1 MDKFESFITMEIN
14 DVWKAGDPYEYF
26 MGRWSSLMAPKFLKW
41 LDAGLGKNWLDVGCG
56 TGALSE
62 SIEQHCKP
70 MSLSCIDPS
79 EGFIEQVKQRIL
91 ITGQFRVGSVENLP
105 FKNESFEVV
114 VSGLAL
120 NFFQNLEKALS
131 ELKRVSRPNGVIAAY
146 VWDYSDRMDFLRY
159 FWDAAYQIDSK
170 SKVFD
175 EGLRFPIC
183 NSENLIKAFEKAN
196 LKNIESTKLDI
207 ETNFK
212 NFDDYWN
219 PFLGGQGPAPSYLAS
234 LNSELQKALK
244 SNLKTSLKFESNG
257 SIKLLGRAIA
267 IKGKLC

>member
-1 MDKFESFITMEIN
+1 MTGIN
-14 DVWKAGDPYEYF
+14 DKWNAGDPYEYF
-26 MGRWSSLMAPKFLKW
+26 MGRWSSLMAIEFLKW
-41 LDAGLGKNWLDVGCG
+41 LNISSNKNWLDVGCG

-62 SIEQHCKP
+62 AIEQHFKP
-70 MSLSCIDPS
+70 KNLTCVDPS
-79 EGFIEQVKQRIL
+79 ENFIEKVKQRIS
-91 ITGQFRVGSVENLP
+91 IKGEFIVGSAENLP
-105 FKNESFEVV
+105 FGNDSFDII

-131 ELKRVSRPNGVIAAY
+131 ELKRVSKHNGVIAAY
-146 VWDYSDRMDFLRY
+146 VWDYSDRMDFLRH
-159 FWDAAYQIDSK
+159 FWDVAYQIDPK
-170 SKVFD
+170 SRELD

-183 NSENLIKAFEKAN
+183 NSENLIKAFENAN
-196 LKNIESTKLDI
+196 LKDIECSKLDI
-207 ETNFK
+207 DTNFK